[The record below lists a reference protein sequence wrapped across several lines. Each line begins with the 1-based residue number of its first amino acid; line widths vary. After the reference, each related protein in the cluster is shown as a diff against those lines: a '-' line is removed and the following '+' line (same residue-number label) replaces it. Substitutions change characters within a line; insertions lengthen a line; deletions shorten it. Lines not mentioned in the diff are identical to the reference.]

1 MMGMRNRVA
10 SALAVM
16 ALIVLGACEA
26 QYRSHGYIPPEEDLE
41 KLVVGVDTRA
51 AVDDVIG
58 APSASGLLSDGDYY
72 YVRTRFRE
80 YGMYEPEI
88 IDRRVLAISFHPDDT
103 IRNIEVF
110 GLERGNVV
118 PISRRVTDSSVVGNG
133 LIRQIFGNFGN
144 IDPTQLF
151 Q

>member
-1 MMGMRNRVA
+1 MMGTSNRLA

-16 ALIVLGACEA
+16 ALVVLGACA
-26 QYRSHGYIPPEEDLE
+26 ARYSNHGYIPPEEDLE

-58 APSASGLLSDGDYY
+58 PPSAAGLLSGGDYY
-72 YVRTRFRE
+72 YVRSRFRE
-80 YGMYEPEI
+80 YGMYEKEI
-88 IDRRVLAISFHPDDT
+88 VDRRVLAISFAPDDT
-103 IRNIEVF
+103 IRNIEKF
-110 GLERGNVV
+110 GLEEGNVV

-133 LIRQIFGNFGN
+133 FLRQIFGNFGN
-144 IDPTQLF
+144 VDPTQLF